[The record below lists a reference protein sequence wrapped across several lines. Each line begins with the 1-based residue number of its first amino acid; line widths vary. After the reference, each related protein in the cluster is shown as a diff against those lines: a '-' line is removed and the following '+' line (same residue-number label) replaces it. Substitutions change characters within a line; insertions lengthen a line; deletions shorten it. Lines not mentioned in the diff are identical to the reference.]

1 MHPPL
6 LLPDPLTPRA
16 MGLPIV
22 AGREGT
28 VITETVYSIHHA
40 HAVDTFWDGCL
51 TQEEIV
57 QGDKDRPLKL
67 VAGWGP
73 TPELLDTKPLRD
85 PRGVLVDTPCLCP
98 LCGLCTVHTQSPGSC
113 ETMA

>member
-1 MHPPL
+1 
-6 LLPDPLTPRA
+6 